1 MGLVGE
7 DFRRP
12 TIAMEAELWATE
24 RGNHG
29 MEVPLPMAFSLGY
42 HDSALIRFIDEVVY
56 NVHVMGHLPTESWN
70 CQSNSEGLF

>member
-7 DFRRP
+7 DAIRP
-12 TIAMEAELWATE
+12 TVAMEAEVWATE

-42 HDSALIRFIDEVVY
+42 HGSDVTRLSDEVVY
-56 NVHVMGHLPTESWN
+56 NVHIMGHLPTESVPSAYTYI
-70 CQSNSEGLF
+70 Q